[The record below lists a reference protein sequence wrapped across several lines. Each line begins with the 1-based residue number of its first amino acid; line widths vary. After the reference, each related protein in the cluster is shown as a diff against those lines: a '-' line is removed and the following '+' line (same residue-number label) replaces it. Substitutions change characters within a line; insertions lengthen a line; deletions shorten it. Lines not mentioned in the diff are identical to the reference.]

1 MEFDD
6 DDREIPLDEY
16 KTEVAYHKEQIYNA
30 LVMLI
35 SDIMDVKLEL
45 KACNEKIEIQPDPSP

>member
-35 SDIMDVKLEL
+35 SDIIDVKLQL
-45 KACNEKIEIQPDPSP
+45 KASNEKVEIQSNPPS